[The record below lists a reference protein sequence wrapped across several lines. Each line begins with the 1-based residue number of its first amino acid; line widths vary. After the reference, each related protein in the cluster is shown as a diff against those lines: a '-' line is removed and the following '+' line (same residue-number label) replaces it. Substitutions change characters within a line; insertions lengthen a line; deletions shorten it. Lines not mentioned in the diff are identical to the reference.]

1 MIFLKTTSQLSLT
14 SVNSQSV
21 KTSSVHN
28 IHSEHKMLKFL
39 QDDTNDKIFCVN
51 VLVSLSKSSLLG

>member
-14 SVNSQSV
+14 SVNSQL
-21 KTSSVHN
+21 KRSVHN

-39 QDDTNDKIFCVN
+39 QNDTNDKIFCVN
-51 VLVSLSKSSLLG
+51 VLVPLSKSSLLG